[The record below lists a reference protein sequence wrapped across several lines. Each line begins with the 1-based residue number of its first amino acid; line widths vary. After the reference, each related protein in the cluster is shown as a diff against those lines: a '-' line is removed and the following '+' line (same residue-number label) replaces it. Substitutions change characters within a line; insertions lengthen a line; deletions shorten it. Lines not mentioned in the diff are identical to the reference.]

1 MIMKENKLYTSIF
14 NAADFDRILSSAVC
28 RKQIA
33 EAGYERMKES
43 GTLDPDLWY
52 FVYSDAQFTQLARIC
67 VGPTLLIEVED
78 RMEGIMKEEKMTM
91 EQYLQLRQQR
101 KTVPGTWYSIFTDY
115 AHKNLVAVYNGNKLI
130 MKGADGTSKGF
141 PLVFPYTF

>member
-43 GTLDPDLWY
+43 GTLCLLRIE
-52 FVYSDAQFTQLARIC
+52 TQLRSHHS
-67 VGPTLLIEVED
+67 TEV
-78 RMEGIMKEEKMTM
+78 RGLASM
-91 EQYLQLRQQR
+91 LQEVLA
-101 KTVPGTWYSIFTDY
+101 I
-115 AHKNLVAVYNGNKLI
+115 
-130 MKGADGTSKGF
+130 
-141 PLVFPYTF
+141 

>member
-1 MIMKENKLYTSIF
+1 MSKELYQSGF
-14 NAADFDRILSSAVC
+14 KAAEIERILSSVVC

-33 EAGYERMKES
+33 EAGYQRMKES

-52 FVYSDAQFTQLARIC
+52 FIYTDAQFSNLARIC
-67 VGPTLLIEVED
+67 IGPDLLFEIEG

-91 EQYLQLRQQR
+91 EQYLQLRQER
-101 KTVPGTWYSIFTDY
+101 KIVPGTWYSIFTDY

-130 MKGADGTSKGF
+130 LQGADGTSKGF
-141 PLVFPYTF
+141 PITFPYTF